1 MSASDILKGMSSSEL
16 DDARVS
22 RNDRLNPPEFSPGQD
37 DCFGDLDDFGS
48 SDGFNDFG
56 TGAGDSLIGGFG
68 DLNSPQQSDSFGGGF
83 GGGFGSLNC
92 TQNTLGQPQESTEDK
107 VFKAMGVGVKG
118 SWNFFKDIAGSFKG
132 LTPKYWSLWGS
143 HTAIVGGITMVG
155 GLILWIVGKDIG
167 FHLAVA
173 GILTVGT
180 GIPVLM
186 FNVDKA
192 NQIDSCYK
200 KEVTS
205 SEPEFESELSEE
217 DFGDLDGFEDDEDEN
232 LEFDDS
238 ELDFEDDM
246 FNDVDEPEPELEPTM
261 NCDDALNSLGD
272 IDGSMVTRQYLFEA
286 VNKVL
291 PSIKPGFA
299 SEKCIDEDSDVFI
312 AFADK
317 LREAGIVT
325 GIKEDDLPELLS
337 MKENLMTI
345 KLVISRTSS
354 LRNKE
359 QNIADELAKIY
370 GNDDGIVNEEVY
382 ATQVTVGTKCYI
394 TIFTGEKALIS
405 LKDMYAQ
412 CKDFILDTK
421 NYIPVVLGIN
431 ERGEVITADLKKV
444 DSMLVTGMP
453 RSGKSWCVQAIL
465 FQMCTFLS
473 PEELEIH
480 ILDPK
485 GGTSDFLNF
494 RLPHVKG
501 FVKDKVKIVEE
512 LRKVVNV
519 EGERRRRLMN
529 GLPNIWDFKA
539 KYPDVKMPLLYVV
552 IDEVVTLAN
561 EMDKDTKDEFQKL
574 LMIITTQMP
583 NLGIRIFMIPHVVK
597 DDIIKKTTTQVIPCR
612 ISVRGDAEHIESSLG
627 IKIKEFPYKLPSVG
641 DMAVKMTTISSKP
654 MYIHGVALSDSN
666 EKNNELFEYMRRV
679 WKKLL
684 PDTVKGSVSEI
695 AEDEQKTDELIN
707 SAQSNEDDLEEP
719 VFTDSDKDGISG
731 FNVDEKGI
739 EKNKDKIENKE
750 VTEDGFDDFDL
761 DDFFS

>member
-1 MSASDILKGMSSSEL
+1 MGASDILKGMSNSEL
-16 DDARVS
+16 DNARVT

-37 DCFGDLDDFGS
+37 DCFGDLDGFGDGGVNGFDDFGS
-48 SDGFNDFG
+48 G
-56 TGAGDSLIGGFG
+56 TSMSGGFG
-68 DLNSPQQSDSFGGGF
+68 DLNSTPAGGFGDFGGF
-83 GGGFGSLNC
+83 GGSPQGS
-92 TQNTLGQPQESTEDK
+92 LGQPQESTEDK
-107 VFKAMGVGVKG
+107 VFKAVGVGMKG

-132 LTPKYWSLWGS
+132 LTPKYWSVWGS
-143 HTAIVGGITMVG
+143 HTAIVGGVTTVS
-155 GLILWIVGKDIG
+155 GLVLWLLGKDIG
-167 FHLAVA
+167 FHLSVA
-173 GILTVGT
+173 GVLTVGT
-180 GIPVLM
+180 GVPVLM
-186 FNVDKA
+186 FNVDKG
-192 NQIDSCYK
+192 NQL
-200 KEVTS
+200 S
-205 SEPEFESELSEE
+205 SAYETAPCMSNTEPIA
-217 DFGDLDGFEDDEDEN
+217 DFGDVEDTFDTLDDLDGFDEDEG
-232 LEFDDS
+232 LDYDTELSFDD
-238 ELDFEDDM
+238 DAM
-246 FNDVDEPEPELEPTM
+246 FNDIEEPEPEPEPAM
-261 NCDDALNSLGD
+261 DCNDALGSLGD
-272 IDGSMVTRQYLFEA
+272 IDGTMVTRQYLFEA

-291 PSIKPGFA
+291 PSIKPSFA
-299 SEKCIDEDSDVFI
+299 TEREIAEDTDIFV
-312 AFADK
+312 AFEDK

-345 KLVISRTSS
+345 KLIISRPSS

-370 GNDDGIVNEEVY
+370 GNNDGIVNEEVY

-405 LKDMYAQ
+405 LKDMYVQ
-412 CKDFILDTK
+412 CKDFMLNTS
-421 NYIPVVLGIN
+421 NYIPIVLGVN
-431 ERGEVITADLKKV
+431 ERGEVITSDLKKV

-473 PEELEIH
+473 PEELEIY

-501 FVKDKVKIVEE
+501 FVKDKNKIVES
-512 LRKVVNV
+512 LRRVVNV
-519 EGERRRRLMN
+519 EGERRRNLMN

-561 EMDKDTKDEFQKL
+561 EMDKDTKDEFQRL

-612 ISVRGDAEHIESSLG
+612 ISVKGDTDHIESSLG

-641 DMAVKMTTISSKP
+641 DMAVKMSTISSKP
-654 MYIHGVALSDSN
+654 MYVHGVALSSSN
-666 EKNNELFEYMRRV
+666 EQNNELFEYMRRV

-684 PDTVKGSVSEI
+684 PETVKGSVSET
-695 AEDEQKTDELIN
+695 AEIQQETDALIS
-707 SAQSNEDDLEEP
+707 SAQYDVGDLEEP
-719 VFTDSDKDGISG
+719 IFTDSDKTGTSG
-731 FNVDEKGI
+731 FVVEGTKEDSTENSVDVLEEGYS
-739 EKNKDKIENKE
+739 
-750 VTEDGFDDFDL
+750 DFDENE
-761 DDFFS
+761 FFS